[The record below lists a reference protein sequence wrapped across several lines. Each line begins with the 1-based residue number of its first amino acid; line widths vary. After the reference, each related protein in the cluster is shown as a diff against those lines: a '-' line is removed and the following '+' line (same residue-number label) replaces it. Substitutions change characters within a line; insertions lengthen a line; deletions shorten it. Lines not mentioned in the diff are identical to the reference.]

1 MKSRLFWKILLGF
14 WITLIFILQAV
25 WIAYTV
31 FWDDRWSYEHE
42 VASIVAPYQLAAAR
56 LAIESGGAARL
67 DELKA
72 SWREQERERERQKAR
87 ERGKQE
93 PASGDADGKA
103 EGKAEGKGDGEAE
116 GKGEQKKAQKEEPK
130 EEWLRLTVL
139 PAGPAPLAGNDS
151 QTLRARALDPQA
163 RAWDISYTLPPR
175 QRRESWSLA
184 DFLPFYLSVEWA
196 IPSVLCGLLFSA
208 VLAWYLTRPIQ
219 GLRTGFRHLAEGRL
233 DTRLQ
238 PRMGRRRDEIADL
251 ASDFDRMAERLQQ
264 LIQAR
269 EQLLHDVSHE
279 LRSPLARLNLA
290 VALAGQSDGAARE
303 PLQRIQAEVGR
314 LDVLVGELL
323 SLSRRESGESE
334 LDAYFEMH
342 TLVEAVIDDVSFE
355 AEAGGVTITRQIDA
369 TPRTLIQ
376 GSAEL
381 IRRAVENVVRN
392 AVQFSRRGDVVG
404 VSLAVVDEG
413 RRVSVQVADQGPG
426 VAEADLQRMLE
437 PFVRLRG
444 DAKRQGYGLG
454 LAIASRAVHSHKGR
468 LEVANR
474 PGGGLIVIL
483 DLPLAD
489 MAPDLVEGIF
499 ES

>member
-1 MKSRLFWKILLGF
+1 MRSRLFWKILLGF
-14 WITLIFILQAV
+14 WVTLLLILQGV
-25 WIAYTV
+25 WIAYSV
-31 FWDDRWSYEHE
+31 FWVDRWTYEYG
-42 VASIVAPYQLAAAR
+42 VARIVAPYQLSAAR
-56 LAIESGGAARL
+56 LAIESGGLPRL
-67 DELKA
+67 DVLKTH
-72 SWREQERERERQKAR
+72 WLEQERAR
-87 ERGKQE
+87 ERDRARDLERAETGDHDQDESKAAAKDGPKQE
-93 PASGDADGKA
+93 ENEADK
-103 EGKAEGKGDGEAE
+103 EAE
-116 GKGEQKKAQKEEPK
+116 KEK
-130 EEWLRLTVL
+130 ENWLRLTVL
-139 PAGPAPLAGNDS
+139 PAGVAPLPADDS
-151 QTLRARALDPQA
+151 QTQRARAVDPEG
-163 RAWDISYTLPPR
+163 RAWDISYVLPPR
-175 QRRESWSLA
+175 NRREAWSLS
-184 DFLPFYLSVEWA
+184 DFLPYYLSAEWM

-219 GLRTGFRHLAEGRL
+219 GLRTGFRHLADGRL

-238 PRMGRRRDEIADL
+238 ARMGRRRDEIADL

-290 VALAGQSDGAARE
+290 VALAGHGEGAARE
-303 PLQRIQAEVGR
+303 PLQRIQAEVRR

-355 AEAGGVTITRQIDA
+355 AAARGVPITKRIEAS
-369 TPRTLIQ
+369 PHTLIQ

-392 AVQFSRRGDVVG
+392 AVQFSAEGDIVQ
-404 VSLAVVDEG
+404 VSLSVAEAG
-413 RRVSVQVADQGPG
+413 RCVTVQVTDQGPG

-437 PFVRLRG
+437 PFVRLQG
-444 DAKRQGYGLG
+444 EAKRQGYGLG
-454 LAIASRAVHSHKGR
+454 LAIASRAVHSHRGR
-468 LEVANR
+468 LAVANR
-474 PGGGLIVIL
+474 PGGGLIVTL

-489 MAPDLVEGIF
+489 VAPDLVEGIF